1 MQQKGVALILVLWV
15 LSLLIIM
22 AGSFAL
28 TMRREAS
35 IVSTIKN
42 NAQAMSIAESGIS
55 IAEMMLSSPDPFK
68 AWKADGRV
76 YEIIADRAKIR
87 IQLFSEG
94 GKIDINKAD
103 QQLLKSLM
111 AHAPVDEDQQSHL
124 VGAIL
129 DWRDPDDL
137 VNLNGAE
144 KEQYEEAG
152 LNYQPANKSFQSIE
166 ELQLVLGMDK
176 AIFGWIEP
184 LVTVYSGQSQI
195 NMQMASKEVLQVI
208 PGLDQG
214 LVESYIFARLRS
226 AINNQLPPSF
236 PLNSIINNPAGQ
248 SNVFNLVSEAV
259 LDDHSKAIINAVIKK
274 SEQNVETPFQVLKWS
289 RVTANTKTL
298 FTAKMSELLVKKYAE
313 PELNN

>member
-1 MQQKGVALILVLWV
+1 MQQKGVALILVLWI
-15 LSLLIIM
+15 LSLMMIM
-22 AGSFAL
+22 AGSFSL

-55 IAEMMLSSPDPFK
+55 IAEMMLSNPDLFK
-68 AWKADGRV
+68 AWRADGRV

-87 IQLFSEG
+87 IQLLSEN

-103 QQLLKSLM
+103 QQLLQSLM
-111 AHAPVDEDQQSHL
+111 IHAPVDEEQQNGL
-124 VGAIL
+124 VAAIL

-144 KEQYEEAG
+144 KDEYKAAG
-152 LNYQPANKSFQSIE
+152 LNYQPSNKPFQSTE

-176 AIFGWIEP
+176 ALFAWIEP

-195 NMQMASKEVLQVI
+195 NLQMASKEVLQVV

-214 LVESYIFARLRS
+214 LIESYILARLQS
-226 AINNQLPPSF
+226 VINNQPTPSF
-236 PLNSIINNPAGQ
+236 PLNSEFNNPAGQ
-248 SNVFNLVSEAV
+248 NDVFNVISEAV
-259 LDDHSKAIINAVIKK
+259 LDDHSKATVNVVIKK
-274 SEQNVETPFQVLKWS
+274 SEQNAETPFQILKWS
-289 RVTANTKTL
+289 RVTANNKTL
-298 FTAKMSELLVKKYAE
+298 FTVKMSELLVKKYAE